1 MPLRFR
7 TSDSSEGLNDLSVAM
22 PPAAGAPQK
31 SQNSDSDFD
40 VETELPLLESVIPKE
55 LFRKLKPKEKKRQ
68 EVINGESSLKQSRKV
83 HH

>member
-1 MPLRFR
+1 MLLPFR
-7 TSDSSEGLNDLSVAM
+7 TSDSSEGLNDLSVV
-22 PPAAGAPQK
+22 PPAGAPQK

-68 EVINGESSLKQSRKV
+68 EVINGESLLSRKV
-83 HH
+83 HR